1 MILIIVI
8 ILILF
13 LVFLKEGIPCIMYHG
28 VGLESNLSTEEFEKQ
43 IKQIKNM
50 NTYKFEE
57 IQELN
62 YLIPRKSILLTF
74 DDGYRNNYTNAY
86 PILKKYNKKA
96 TIFLNT
102 AYVGIDD
109 DYLTWDQILEMYSSG
124 LVDFQLHS
132 HSHFSVISRIEIDGF
147 FSVESFNKKELYRE
161 IKNIYRKEP
170 RIGYPI
176 FKRRGELAVY
186 GYKLTDKFIE
196 ICDQLIDKKI
206 VLTEEIVKENL
217 LNEVVAYSSEEYENR
232 IFREVSKNKDIIDK
246 KIARETLNFANPWG
260 HKSPELVDNLKKIGI
275 KSMITTKKGTNSRK
289 LSPYKVKRY
298 EANNIIKFRVLLLI
312 NKSFV
317 LGKIY
322 ETLS

>member
-109 DYLTWDQILEMYSSG
+109 DYLTWDQILEMYNSG

-176 FKRRGELAVY
+176 FKRRGELVVP
-186 GYKLTDKFIE
+186 GYRLTNKFING
-196 ICDQLIDKKI
+196 CDSFIDRGTT
-206 VLTEEIVKENL
+206 LTEAIVKEHL
-217 LNEVVAYSSEEYENR
+217 LTEIVPYSNEEYKNR
-232 IFREVSKNKDIIDK
+232 VFYEINNNKEIIDK
-246 KIARETLNFANPWG
+246 EIGRETLNFANPWG
-260 HKSPELVDNLKKIGI
+260 QKSEELLRYLKIIGI

-289 LSPYKVKRY
+289 LDPYKIKRY
-298 EANNIIKFRVLLLI
+298 EANSIAKFRVLLLI
-312 NKSFV
+312 NKSFF

-322 ETLS
+322 EILS